1 MLFKY
6 VAGSSIKNILDI
18 KYFKNNSIPIINYIS
33 EYNNNNKKVNKT
45 YNEYDNLIHNLNS
58 KYMIALKLSS
68 LNFDNS
74 LINNLI
80 NKSINKNIKII
91 IDAEEDKNIEI
102 YRNITNNLIQKYNK
116 DKANIIKTYQMYR
129 KDSLYEL
136 NNDFKFFNNL
146 NINHSCKIVRG
157 AYYNQEKNGD
167 HLFKIK
173 KDTDD
178 SYNSAI
184 IKCNEYNNNF
194 HILATHNK
202 FSLELGLL
210 LSKFKNNLIL
220 ANLMGMNEKYM
231 SNINNIQK
239 AKYIPYGPYN
249 EMIPYLTRRIY
260 ENIDQIKYL
269 NK

>member
-1 MLFKY
+1 MLFRY

-18 KYFKNNSIPIINYIS
+18 KYFKNNTIPIINYIS
-33 EYNNNNKKVNKT
+33 EYNNNTKVNKT
-45 YNEYDNLIHNLNS
+45 YNEYDNLINNLNYN
-58 KYMIALKLSS
+58 YMIALKLSS
-68 LNFDNS
+68 FNFNNN
-74 LINNLI
+74 LINNII
-80 NKSINKNIKII
+80 NKSINKNIPVV

-116 DKANIIKTYQMYR
+116 ENTNIIKTYQMYR

-136 NNDFKFFNNL
+136 DYDFKYFNNL

-173 KDTDD
+173 KHTDD
-178 SYNSAI
+178 NYNSAI

-231 SNINNIQK
+231 STITNIQK
-239 AKYIPYGPYN
+239 AKYIPYGPYR
-249 EMIPYLTRRIY
+249 EMIPYLTRRFY
-260 ENIDQIKYL
+260 ENIDQIKYM